1 MHTEDAPFSGARH
14 VVVVGG
20 GIGGMA
26 CARELAKEGYA
37 VTILELRKQLG
48 GRIETADL
56 RGFNGPAALTRRPCF
71 KAEVGPMRFELQL
84 QPRFHSLC
92 KEMGI
97 ALSEFSGP
105 SASDAPKLYELDQD
119 EQYAGEPLDA
129 LELLKLGVF
138 RMFGEGTSFDRG
150 GHVIPE
156 NSEWLANLADDKSDG
171 FEDLRKTARLRGRG
185 LPLYKLGFWNALG
198 EVLSEG
204 AVETIK
210 ELGPFF
216 HLLPENP
223 NAAEWGIFWLRLFK
237 LPPKAPLNTIA
248 AGVRSLSERLQA
260 EFDTSLRDRVKVL
273 CRHEA
278 MAVQS
283 NEAGGVEVR
292 AINRSKPKPEDV
304 TLNGSHVIFALPKA
318 ALGAF
323 AEAFPT
329 EVHEDLDTVVGF
341 RLLKAFLCMRRPSW
355 WGSTPP
361 AAQTGA
367 WTVPTRELHYSEDDA
382 GENAMV
388 LLYTDEPAA
397 HYWTPFIE
405 NPRRH
410 DQAQIGGQLELKR
423 ELVLKLLLEKQRDAA
438 AAQVSPPIKPGGNS
452 EVALAILQEVV
463 QSIEGLGEVVDI
475 FDRLPRLAADF
486 LLKTSQYG
494 ASLWTSVSDYAI
506 RDWKLLPDGAG
517 CHAWLPGA
525 ESWEVRRRLRAFPL
539 ASGNAQPCLHVCGE
553 AYSDYQG
560 FIEGALRSAADAVA
574 TITGATPPH
583 SG

>member
-1 MHTEDAPFSGARH
+1 MHTEDVSFSGARH

-138 RMFGEGTSFDRG
+138 RMFGEGTSFDKG

-323 AEAFPT
+323 AGAFPT

-361 AAQTGA
+361 RRKPAPGPCPRASSTTPKTTPA
-367 WTVPTRELHYSEDDA
+367 RMRWCSFTPTSRRPTIGRPSSRTRDATTKRRSVGSSSSSASWSSCCSRSSETRPPHRSA
-382 GENAMV
+382 HPSN
-388 LLYTDEPAA
+388 PAA
-397 HYWTPFIE
+397 TA
-405 NPRRH
+405 R
-410 DQAQIGGQLELKR
+410 
-423 ELVLKLLLEKQRDAA
+423 
-438 AAQVSPPIKPGGNS
+438 SP
-452 EVALAILQEVV
+452 
-463 QSIEGLGEVVDI
+463 
-475 FDRLPRLAADF
+475 
-486 LLKTSQYG
+486 
-494 ASLWTSVSDYAI
+494 
-506 RDWKLLPDGAG
+506 
-517 CHAWLPGA
+517 
-525 ESWEVRRRLRAFPL
+525 
-539 ASGNAQPCLHVCGE
+539 
-553 AYSDYQG
+553 
-560 FIEGALRSAADAVA
+560 
-574 TITGATPPH
+574 
-583 SG
+583 